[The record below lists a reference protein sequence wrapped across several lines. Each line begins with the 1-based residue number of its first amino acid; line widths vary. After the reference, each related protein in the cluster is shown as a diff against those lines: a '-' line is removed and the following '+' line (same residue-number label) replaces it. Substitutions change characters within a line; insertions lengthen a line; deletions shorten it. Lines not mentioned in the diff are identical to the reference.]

1 VNDPSPFGSP
11 QDAGRRFGFWGETL
25 DDSVR
30 RQDRLLIVFAYI
42 WWIPTLLTAWTGIG
56 LLVTL
61 FPAGL
66 WIVAHNDRNTTMAFH
81 ARQALAIQIVELA
94 SVFTVFG
101 ILLDAS
107 RGGSNSQNDF
117 IAIYAGIAI
126 FSFAGIAG
134 IIAAVSAV
142 LRESLKLRFVHLI
155 GGRLPA
161 DQDLPW

>member
-1 VNDPSPFGSP
+1 
-11 QDAGRRFGFWGETL
+11 
-25 DDSVR
+25 
-30 RQDRLLIVFAYI
+30 
-42 WWIPTLLTAWTGIG
+42 
-56 LLVTL
+56 
-61 FPAGL
+61 
-66 WIVAHNDRNTTMAFH
+66 MAFH

-94 SVFTVFG
+94 SVFTVSW

-107 RGGSNSQNDF
+107 RGGSNSQNDL
-117 IAIYAGIAI
+117 IAIYAGIVI

-161 DQDLPW
+161 DQDLP